1 MTNTE
6 ISQAFNDIA
15 NLLEIQGANRFRV
28 RAYQNASLTIQA
40 YPEEMSALHKNG
52 GLKALDTIPG
62 IGKDLAEK
70 IEKMVTKNTCTY
82 LDQLKKEIPAGL
94 LDILNIEG
102 MGPKRTKELWQAFKI
117 TNVEK
122 LKELCK
128 TGKLSKRKG
137 WGPKSVNNILRSL
150 ALHDLHSDRLPIGHM
165 KRTAEAMLEALTK
178 TRLAKK
184 IEIAGS
190 YRRGKDTVGDLDFV
204 ASSLKPKELL
214 EAFTQLP
221 QMKKIKVKGETKCTA
236 RLDIGI
242 DADIRVVRPEEYGAA
257 LYYSTGSRAHN
268 VAVRKR
274 TLKMG
279 LTINEYGVF
288 KGTKGHHGRVVA
300 QKTEQDIFKALKL
313 PYIPPELRENT
324 GELEHLPKN
333 LIELKHMQGDMHVHT
348 TISSDAESSPLEMI
362 RAARAKG
369 FKYIAITDHATSH
382 GIARGVTS
390 ASVDAYVR
398 EIKATAR
405 KVPGITVL
413 VGSEVD
419 IQPDGSLFLPDSALK
434 KLDWVI
440 ASVHS
445 AFRQSKK
452 DMTKRVL
459 HALSNPYVTVFG
471 HPFAR
476 YVLAR
481 APIELDFDAVL
492 ETTKRNKVLL
502 EINASWHRLDLDD
515 VHCRAASATGAM
527 TVIDSDSH
535 NADQF
540 DLSFGVQQAR
550 RGWVEKNIVLNAQPL
565 KTVQQWLKKKRT
577 P

>member
-1 MTNTE
+1 M
-6 ISQAFNDIA
+6 D
-15 NLLEIQGANRFRV
+15 
-28 RAYQNASLTIQA
+28 
-40 YPEEMSALHKNG
+40 
-52 GLKALDTIPG
+52 
-62 IGKDLAEK
+62 
-70 IEKMVTKNTCTY
+70 
-82 LDQLKKEIPAGL
+82 
-94 LDILNIEG
+94 
-102 MGPKRTKELWQAFKI
+102 
-117 TNVEK
+117 
-122 LKELCK
+122 
-128 TGKLSKRKG
+128 
-137 WGPKSVNNILRSL
+137 
-150 ALHDLHSDRLPIGHM
+150 
-165 KRTAEAMLEALTK
+165 
-178 TRLAKK
+178 
-184 IEIAGS
+184 
-190 YRRGKDTVGDLDFV
+190 
-204 ASSLKPKELL
+204 
-214 EAFTQLP
+214 
-221 QMKKIKVKGETKCTA
+221 
-236 RLDIGI
+236 
-242 DADIRVVRPEEYGAA
+242 
-257 LYYSTGSRAHN
+257 
-268 VAVRKR
+268 
-274 TLKMG
+274 
-279 LTINEYGVF
+279 
-288 KGTKGHHGRVVA
+288 
-300 QKTEQDIFKALKL
+300 
-313 PYIPPELRENT
+313 
-324 GELEHLPKN
+324 
-333 LIELKHMQGDMHVHT
+333 VHT